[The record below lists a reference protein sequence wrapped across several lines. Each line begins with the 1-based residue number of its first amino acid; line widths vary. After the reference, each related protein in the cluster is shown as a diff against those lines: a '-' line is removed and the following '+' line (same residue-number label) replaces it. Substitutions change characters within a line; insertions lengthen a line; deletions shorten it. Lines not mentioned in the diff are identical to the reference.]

1 MVRWGL
7 SKNLLRNESG
17 AVLVEGMIVLPVVML
32 MFAAFVEFGYAMFQW
47 NQTVK
52 AAEWG
57 ARIAA
62 VSDSVATAA
71 GNAFSPVTAATPS
84 DPTDAGKTIPVA
96 GTGAAAGQVV
106 SSWACGPGTP
116 SAPACDP
123 AGIQRLVYGKAGN
136 TTCQAISSTVRPAM
150 CHLNPRIQ
158 AANVRVTYSRSG
170 LGYFG
175 RPQGAVVTVR
185 VEVLNVTFNLPLLGT
200 LLKLNSL
207 TIPSLPATVTSEDLK
222 TAS

>member
-1 MVRWGL
+1 MVRRAL
-7 SKNLLRNESG
+7 SKDLLRNESG
-17 AVLVEGMIVLPVVML
+17 AVLAEGMIVLPVVLL

-52 AAEWG
+52 AAQYG

-62 VSDSVATAA
+62 VSDPLAA
-71 GNAFSPVTAATPS
+71 AFVPVTAATPS
-84 DPTDAGKTIPVA
+84 STDDAGKTIPVA
-96 GTGAAAGQVV
+96 GTGAASGQVV
-106 SSWACGPGTP
+106 SSWACGAGTGT
-116 SAPACDP
+116 ACDT

-136 TTCQAISSTVRPAM
+136 TTCQSISATVRPAM

-185 VEVLNVTFNLPLLGT
+185 VEVLNVAFNLPFLGT
-200 LLKLNSL
+200 LLKLNTI